1 MTWRQGPSTG
11 PCPDFKAVRMA
22 ELSARGAPGT
32 VTLANWRQAPFSQR
46 AFHDVGALV
55 PVERIDPAG
64 RAGMLPP
71 DPNPIDHI
79 LFEDHEGRERSLG
92 EVLESTWTRGLV
104 VLRGGRVVTERYCR
118 GYDGTRPHILFSVT
132 KSVTGALAGVLV
144 DRGALD
150 PDGAVTRYVP
160 EVAAS
165 AYGDCS
171 VRHVLDMTV
180 NSSLVEDYND
190 RTGDYGRYRRAT
202 LWNPP
207 EPGIDPGTLH
217 GFLAGMPRAPGP
229 HGEVF
234 RYLSPNTDL
243 LGWVLERAAGR
254 SFAALLSELV
264 WQPVGAEAAA
274 VVTVDREGT
283 ARTAGGLCVL
293 PRDLARF
300 GEMMRRDGAAQ
311 GREVVPAWWVSDIR
325 EGGDTGPWLRGGMS
339 YLLPAGRYRS
349 QWYQVGDASGAFCAI
364 GIHGQWLWIDPAREV
379 VIAKVSAQPDPI
391 SDAIDLTLIR
401 AFDALAAAL

>member
-1 MTWRQGPSTG
+1 MADPSAHDAAGP
-11 PCPDFKAVRMA
+11 
-22 ELSARGAPGT
+22 
-32 VTLANWRQAPFSQR
+32 VTLANWREAPFSR
-46 AFHDVGALV
+46 RSFHDVGALV

-64 RAGMLPP
+64 RPWTLPP
-71 DPNPIDHI
+71 DPHVIDHVR
-79 LFEDHEGRERSLG
+79 FEDHDGRERSLG

-104 VLRGGRVVTERYCR
+104 VLRGGRLVAERYGQ

-132 KSVTGALAGVLV
+132 KSVTAALAGVLAE
-144 DRGALD
+144 RGVLD
-150 PDGAVTRYVP
+150 PDSAVTRYVP

-180 NSSLVEDYND
+180 NSSFVEDYTD

-202 LWNPP
+202 LWNPT
-207 EPGIDPGTLH
+207 EPGEDPGTLH

-254 SFAALLSELV
+254 RFAALLSELV
-264 WQPVGAEAAA
+264 WQPIGAEAAA
-274 VVTVDREGT
+274 LVTVDREGT

-311 GREVVPAWWVSDIR
+311 GHPVVPAWWVGDIR
-325 EGGDTGPWLRGGMS
+325 QGGDNAPWQRGDMS
-339 YLLPAGRYRS
+339 YLFPAGRYRS
-349 QWYQVGDASGAFCAI
+349 QWYQTGNASGAYCAI

-379 VIAKVSAQPDPI
+379 VIAKVSAQPDPL
-391 SDAIDLTLIR
+391 SDAADLCLIR

>member
-1 MTWRQGPSTG
+1 MT
-11 PCPDFKAVRMA
+11 D
-22 ELSARGAPGT
+22 LSAEGT
-32 VTLANWRQAPFSQR
+32 AGPVTLANWRQAPFNRQS
-46 AFHDVGALV
+46 FHDVGALV

-64 RAGMLPP
+64 RASALPP
-71 DPNPIDHI
+71 DPHPIDHI
-79 LFEDHEGRERSLG
+79 QFEDQDGRERTLG

-104 VLRGGRVVTERYCR
+104 VLRGGRLVAERYGE
-118 GYDGTRPHILFSVT
+118 GYDGTRPHILFSVS
-132 KSVTGALAGVLV
+132 KSVTAALAGVLV
-144 DRGALD
+144 DRGELD
-150 PDGAVTRYVP
+150 PDSAVTRYLP

-180 NSSLVEDYND
+180 NSSFVEDYND
-190 RTGDYGRYRRAT
+190 WSGDYGRYRRAT
-202 LWNPP
+202 LWNPS
-207 EPGIDPGTLH
+207 EPGVDPGTLH

-264 WQPVGAEAAA
+264 WQPIGTEAAA

-300 GEMMRRDGAAQ
+300 GEMMRCDGVAQ
-311 GREVVPAWWVSDIR
+311 GHRVLPAWWVSDIL
-325 EGGDTGPWLRGGMS
+325 EGGDSAPWHRGAMS
-339 YLLPAGRYRS
+339 YLFPAGRYRT
-349 QWYQVGDASGAFCAI
+349 QWYQVGNASGAFCAI
-364 GIHGQWLWIDPAREV
+364 GIHGQWLWIDLAREV
-379 VIAKVSAQPDPI
+379 VIAKVSAQPDPT
-391 SDAIDLTLIR
+391 SDAIDLALIR